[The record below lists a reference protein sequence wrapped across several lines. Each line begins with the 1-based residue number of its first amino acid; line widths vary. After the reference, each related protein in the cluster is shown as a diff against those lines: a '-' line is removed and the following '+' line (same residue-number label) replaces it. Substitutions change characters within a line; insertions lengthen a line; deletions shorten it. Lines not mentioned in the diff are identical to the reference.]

1 MDIIAHR
8 INLIS
13 ELLELPVRYG
23 CEIDIRTQDS
33 KLILNHEPYLSGDSL
48 VDYLDNYKHGLLVL
62 NIKEAG
68 IENDV
73 LQLVRERNIPS
84 FFLLDVEF
92 PYLYR
97 ASRLG
102 ERAIAVRFSEDE
114 PIELVYNYNKLVD
127 WVWVDT
133 NTRLPLTPDII
144 KQLSELPNTK
154 IILKTGDLLKC
165 KPMCWRFEAI
175 DDDNVEVMMPR
186 DTDTRIFLREKM
198 AVNSR
203 KRVED
208 YFDWIAIA
216 KQVEDLYASLI

>member
-1 MDIIAHR
+1 MEIVAHR
-8 INLIS
+8 INLIN
-13 ELLELPVRYG
+13 ELLEVPVKYG
-23 CEIDIRTQDS
+23 CEIDIRSQGS
-33 KLILNHEPYLSGDSL
+33 KLILNHEPYLLGDSL

-92 PYLYR
+92 PYLYK

-127 WVWVDT
+127 WVWIDT
-133 NTRLPLTPDII
+133 NNKLPIDSNNSLVFSSMQTCLVCPERWGRPSDILPYRFSMKSLGFTPNAVMVNLKYTHLWEQDI
-144 KQLSELPNTK
+144 
-154 IILKTGDLLKC
+154 
-165 KPMCWRFEAI
+165 
-175 DDDNVEVMMPR
+175 
-186 DTDTRIFLREKM
+186 
-198 AVNSR
+198 
-203 KRVED
+203 
-208 YFDWIAIA
+208 
-216 KQVEDLYASLI
+216 

>member
-1 MDIIAHR
+1 MQIVAHR
-8 INLIS
+8 INLIN
-13 ELLELPVRYG
+13 ELLEVPVKYG
-23 CEIDIRTQDS
+23 CEIDIRSQDS

-73 LQLVRERNIPS
+73 LHLVRERDISS
-84 FFLLDVEF
+84 FFLLDIEF
-92 PYLYR
+92 SYLYR

-133 NTRLPLTPDII
+133 NTKLPIDSNNTLALSSMQTCLVCPERWGRSCDII
-144 KQLSELPNTK
+144 PYRKTMKLLGFSPTAVMTN
-154 IILKTGDLLKC
+154 LKYTHLWEQD
-165 KPMCWRFEAI
+165 I
-175 DDDNVEVMMPR
+175 
-186 DTDTRIFLREKM
+186 
-198 AVNSR
+198 
-203 KRVED
+203 
-208 YFDWIAIA
+208 
-216 KQVEDLYASLI
+216 

>member
-1 MDIIAHR
+1 MEIVAHR
-8 INLIS
+8 INSIND
-13 ELLELPVRYG
+13 LLEVPIKYG
-23 CEIDIRTQDS
+23 CEIDIRSLDS

-48 VDYLDNYKHGLLVL
+48 VDYLDNYKHRLLVL

-114 PIELVYNYNKLVD
+114 PIELVYNYKKLVD
-127 WVWVDT
+127 WVWIDT
-133 NTRLPLTPDII
+133 NTKLPIDSNNTVALSTMRTCLVCPERWGRPNDII
-144 KQLSELPNTK
+144 PYRQSMKSIGFSPNAVMTN
-154 IILKTGDLLKC
+154 LKYTHLWEQD
-165 KPMCWRFEAI
+165 I
-175 DDDNVEVMMPR
+175 
-186 DTDTRIFLREKM
+186 
-198 AVNSR
+198 
-203 KRVED
+203 
-208 YFDWIAIA
+208 
-216 KQVEDLYASLI
+216 

>member
-1 MDIIAHR
+1 MEIVAHR
-8 INLIS
+8 INLIN
-13 ELLELPVRYG
+13 ELLKVPVKYG
-23 CEIDIRTQDS
+23 CEIDIRSQDS

-114 PIELVYNYNKLVD
+114 SIELVNNYNKLVD

-133 NTRLPLTPDII
+133 NTKLPIDSNNTLALSSMQTCLVCPERWGRPDDII
-144 KQLSELPNTK
+144 PYRKSMKSLGFNPNAVMTN
-154 IILKTGDLLKC
+154 LKY
-165 KPMCWRFEAI
+165 
-175 DDDNVEVMMPR
+175 
-186 DTDTRIFLREKM
+186 TRLWEK
-198 AVNSR
+198 
-203 KRVED
+203 D
-208 YFDWIAIA
+208 I
-216 KQVEDLYASLI
+216 

>member
-13 ELLELPVRYG
+13 ELLELPVKYG
-23 CEIDIRTQDS
+23 CEIDIRSRNS
-33 KLILNHEPYLSGDSL
+33 KLILNHEPYVSGDSL

-62 NIKEAG
+62 DIKEAG

-133 NTRLPLTPDII
+133 NTKLPIDSNNNTILSSMQTCLVCPERWGRANDII
-144 KQLSELPNTK
+144 PYRQSMKSLGFNPNAVMTN
-154 IILKTGDLLKC
+154 LKYTHLWEQD
-165 KPMCWRFEAI
+165 I
-175 DDDNVEVMMPR
+175 
-186 DTDTRIFLREKM
+186 
-198 AVNSR
+198 
-203 KRVED
+203 
-208 YFDWIAIA
+208 
-216 KQVEDLYASLI
+216 

>member
-1 MDIIAHR
+1 MEIVAHR
-8 INLIS
+8 INLIN
-13 ELLELPVRYG
+13 ELLQVPVKYG
-23 CEIDIRTQDS
+23 CEIDIRSQHS

-48 VDYLDNYKHGLLVL
+48 VDYLDNYKHRLLVL

-73 LQLVRERNIPS
+73 LQLVRARNIPS

-97 ASRLG
+97 SSRLG

-133 NTRLPLTPDII
+133 NTKLPIISNNKLVLSSMHTCLVCPERWGRPNDII
-144 KQLSELPNTK
+144 PYRQSMKSLEFNPNAVMTN
-154 IILKTGDLLKC
+154 LKYTHLWEQD
-165 KPMCWRFEAI
+165 I
-175 DDDNVEVMMPR
+175 
-186 DTDTRIFLREKM
+186 
-198 AVNSR
+198 
-203 KRVED
+203 
-208 YFDWIAIA
+208 
-216 KQVEDLYASLI
+216 

>member
-1 MDIIAHR
+1 MEIVAHR
-8 INLIS
+8 INLIN
-13 ELLELPVRYG
+13 ELLEVPAKYG
-23 CEIDIRTQDS
+23 CEIDIRSQDS

-102 ERAIAVRFSEDE
+102 VRSIAVRFSEDE
-114 PIELVYNYNKLVD
+114 PIELVNNYKKLVD
-127 WVWVDT
+127 WVWIDT
-133 NTRLPLTPDII
+133 ITKFPINANNLQALSSVRTCIVCPERWGRGNEIITYRNTMKLLGFAPDAVMTNLKNLHLWEQII
-144 KQLSELPNTK
+144 
-154 IILKTGDLLKC
+154 
-165 KPMCWRFEAI
+165 
-175 DDDNVEVMMPR
+175 
-186 DTDTRIFLREKM
+186 
-198 AVNSR
+198 
-203 KRVED
+203 
-208 YFDWIAIA
+208 
-216 KQVEDLYASLI
+216 

>member
-13 ELLELPVRYG
+13 ELLELPVKYG
-23 CEIDIRTQDS
+23 CEIDIRSRNS
-33 KLILNHEPYLSGDSL
+33 KLILNHEPYVSGDSL

-133 NTRLPLTPDII
+133 NTKLPIDSNNNTILSSMQTCLVCPERWGRANDII
-144 KQLSELPNTK
+144 PYRQSMKSLGFNPNAVMTN
-154 IILKTGDLLKC
+154 LKYTHLWEQD
-165 KPMCWRFEAI
+165 I
-175 DDDNVEVMMPR
+175 
-186 DTDTRIFLREKM
+186 
-198 AVNSR
+198 
-203 KRVED
+203 
-208 YFDWIAIA
+208 
-216 KQVEDLYASLI
+216 

>member
-13 ELLELPVRYG
+13 ELLELPVKYG
-23 CEIDIRTQDS
+23 CEIDIRSRNS
-33 KLILNHEPYLSGDSL
+33 KLILNHEPYVSGDSL

-73 LQLVRERNIPS
+73 LQLVRERNISS

-133 NTRLPLTPDII
+133 NTKLPIDSNNNTILSSMQTCLVCPERWGRANDII
-144 KQLSELPNTK
+144 PYRQSMKSLGFNPNAVMTN
-154 IILKTGDLLKC
+154 LKYTHLWEQD
-165 KPMCWRFEAI
+165 I
-175 DDDNVEVMMPR
+175 
-186 DTDTRIFLREKM
+186 
-198 AVNSR
+198 
-203 KRVED
+203 
-208 YFDWIAIA
+208 
-216 KQVEDLYASLI
+216 

>member
-1 MDIIAHR
+1 MEIVAHR
-8 INLIS
+8 INLIK
-13 ELLELPVRYG
+13 ELLEVPLKYG
-23 CEIDIRTQDS
+23 CEIDIRSQDS

-97 ASRLG
+97 ASRFG

-114 PIELVYNYNKLVD
+114 PIELVDNYKKLVD
-127 WVWVDT
+127 WVWIDT
-133 NTRLPLTPDII
+133 NTKLPIDSNNTNILSFMKTCLVCPERWGRPNEII
-144 KQLSELPNTK
+144 PYRKKMKLLDFKPNAVMTNLNYIQLWEQ
-154 IILKTGDLLKC
+154 II
-165 KPMCWRFEAI
+165 
-175 DDDNVEVMMPR
+175 
-186 DTDTRIFLREKM
+186 
-198 AVNSR
+198 
-203 KRVED
+203 
-208 YFDWIAIA
+208 
-216 KQVEDLYASLI
+216 